1 MFVWIRPDG
10 TLRFVYDDAL
20 HGLLALG
27 QPTIRRVSHVEPTP
41 DGQWTADLGPMEGPV
56 LGPFET
62 RAAALDAERA
72 WLVHH
77 FTAGH
82 LGTGDLSCDPSPP
95 LPPPRRPRTRPTCAL
110 TWPCTRI

>member
-1 MFVWIRPDG
+1 VPRVFVWIRPDG
-10 TLRFVYDDAL
+10 AVRFVYDDAL
-20 HGLLALG
+20 RDLLALG
-27 QPTIRRVSHVEPTP
+27 QSSIRRASHVEPSR
-41 DGQWTADLGPMEGPV
+41 DGRWTADLGPMQGPV

-82 LGTGDLSCDPSPP
+82 PGTGDLSCDPSPRCHHHDAHGP
-95 LPPPRRPRTRPTCAL
+95 GRGAH
-110 TWPCTRI
+110 